1 MTKKDKKKV
10 FLTRTFPDFAIK
22 ELQKHSE
29 REIHRGPFPI
39 PKKKLL
45 EKIKN
50 KDGLICYPYD
60 TVDKQVIMAGT
71 KLKTISTFSVGYDH
85 IDTKFAKKRKIT
97 IGYTP
102 RILTIAT
109 ADLTITLMLDLLRRV
124 TEGDRLIRAGKWK
137 TVFGAITYV
146 GEEVE
151 GKTLGILGL
160 GRIGLAV
167 AKRAQAF
174 GIKVIYHN
182 RTRLDPK
189 KEKSLR
195 VRYVTQNEL
204 FRKSDIVSL
213 HLPYSKKTH
222 EMINLPLIKKMKKNA
237 FLINTGRGKIIKEQ
251 DLVVALKR
259 KIIAGAALDVFFNEP
274 IGKKH
279 PFTKMQ
285 NVVLAPHIGSSS
297 IITRTKMVQL
307 TVDNLKLGL
316 AGKKL
321 IYSV

>member
-1 MTKKDKKKV
+1 MTKKEKKKV

-22 ELQKHSE
+22 ELQKHYDI
-29 REIHRGPFPI
+29 EIHNGPFPI

-45 EKIKN
+45 AKIKN
-50 KDGLICYPYD
+50 KEGLVCYPYD
-60 TVDKQVIMAGT
+60 NIDKNVIMAGT

-85 IDTKFAKKRKIT
+85 IDVKFAKKRKIT

-102 RILTIAT
+102 NILTIAT

-124 TEGDRLIRAGKWK
+124 TEGDRLIRAGKWNS
-137 TVFGAITYV
+137 VFGAVTYV
-146 GEEVE
+146 GEEVS

-174 GIKVIYHN
+174 GINVIYHN
-182 RTRLDPK
+182 RTRLSPK
-189 KEKSLR
+189 REKSLR

-213 HLPYSKKTH
+213 HVPYSKETH
-222 EMINLPLIKKMKKNA
+222 QLVNLSLMKNMKKRA
-237 FLINTGRGKIIKEQ
+237 YLINTSRGKIIKEQ

-259 KIIAGAALDVFFNEP
+259 KIIAGAALDVFFQEP

-279 PFTKMQ
+279 PLTKIQ

-297 IITRTKMVQL
+297 IITRTKMIEL
-307 TVDNLKLGL
+307 TVENLKLGL

-321 IYSV
+321 IYAV

>member
-1 MTKKDKKKV
+1 MTKVKMQV

-22 ELQKHSE
+22 ELQKHYKI
-29 REIHRGPFPI
+29 EIHPGPFPI
-39 PKKKLL
+39 SKKKLL
-45 EKIKN
+45 AKIKN

-60 TVDKQVIMAGT
+60 NIDKQVIMAGT

-85 IDTKFAKKRKIT
+85 IDTKFAKKKGIT

-102 RILTIAT
+102 NILTIAT
-109 ADLTITLMLDLLRRV
+109 ADLTITLILDLLRRV
-124 TEGDRLIRAGKWK
+124 TEGDRLIRAGKWSS
-137 TVFGAITYV
+137 VFGADTYV
-146 GEEVE
+146 GEEVA

-195 VRYVTQNEL
+195 VSYVTQNEL

-213 HLPYSKKTH
+213 HIPYSKQTH
-222 EMINLPLIKKMKKNA
+222 ELVKLPLIKMMKKQA
-237 FLINTGRGKIIKEQ
+237 LIINTARGKIIKEQ

-259 KIIAGAALDVFFNEP
+259 KIIAGAALDVFFHEP
-274 IGKKH
+274 ISKKN
-279 PFTKMQ
+279 TLTRMQ
-285 NVVLAPHIGSSS
+285 NVVLTPHIGSSS
-297 IITRTKMVQL
+297 IITRTKMVDL
-307 TVDNLKLGL
+307 TVKNLMLGL